1 MSQRPY
7 LLAETTWKT
16 VRDTD
21 YEVAVLPWGSTEAH
35 NYHLPYTTDTIQC
48 DYIAAESARRAWE
61 AGTRPL
67 VLPTVP
73 FDVNTGHL
81 DLTGTINMHA
91 STQAAVLHDVAS
103 SLTQQGLHKIVVL
116 NGHGGND
123 FAPLIREVQNDLDDA
138 FLCAARWF
146 EIGDQS
152 TYFTEPGDHAGEME
166 TSVMLHVAPELVRP
180 LSDAGEGRARTFRIE
195 ALREEWAWA
204 EREWPRV
211 TDDTGVGDPTEARA
225 AKGEAYLDRVT
236 EAIAHLL
243 RDVATAD
250 LNDLYVDPEG

>member
-1 MSQRPY
+1 MPQRPY
-7 LLAETTWKT
+7 VLAETTWKT

-35 NYHLPYTTDTIQC
+35 NYHLPYATDTLQC

-61 AGTRPL
+61 TGTRSL

-73 FDVNTGHL
+73 FGVNTGHL

-91 STQAAVLHDVAS
+91 STQAAVLHDVVS
-103 SLTQQGLHKIVVL
+103 SLTRQGLHKIVVL

-123 FAPLIREVQNDLDDA
+123 FAPLIREVQNDIDDA

-146 EIGDQS
+146 EIGNQS
-152 TYFTEPGDHAGEME
+152 EYFTEPGDHAGEME
-166 TSVMLHVAPELVRP
+166 TSVMLHVAPDLVQS
-180 LSDAGEGRARTFRIE
+180 LAEAGEGRTRTFRIE
-195 ALREEWAWA
+195 ALREDWAWA

-211 TDDTGVGDPTEARA
+211 TDDTGVGNPADAGA
-225 AKGEAYLDRVT
+225 AKGKAYLDRVT
-236 EAIAHLL
+236 TAIAALL
-243 RDVATAD
+243 RDLAAAD
-250 LNDLYVDPEG
+250 REDLYTALDD